1 MAFAHGGVVITVA
14 TPSPGVFDNNQRIN
28 TYHSIHTHT
37 NIIQPRVVELNVA
50 LADTSYRDAVAP
62 CCYPVLGT

>member
-1 MAFAHGGVVITVA
+1 MITVA